1 MNDDQKQA
9 LTRIWQAAAALMVAA
24 KRFDPRHVNLGP
36 VHQQAPVMTVDVA
49 TFEWLENGVR
59 CSLDEVSNESPAVVW
74 PAMQLVARHARV
86 FLDAIEQTNWWRQ
99 REVLL
104 PSFAV
109 QALREALDAVEWEEV
124 EQSGVTVD
132 PEDALLALDEMD
144 QYDSHTRML
153 MRNVVVK
160 LSAEEWPTGAW
171 LREVATEAG
180 FGTLDQ
186 PRGDAISLGMLGNGL
201 YQRTAGAS

>member
-24 KRFDPRHVNLGP
+24 KRFDPRYCNLGP
-36 VHQQAPVMTVDVA
+36 VYQRVPVMTVDVA
-49 TFEWLENGVR
+49 TFEWLSNGVR
-59 CSLDEVSNESPAVVW
+59 CSLDDVSNESPAIVW

-104 PSFAV
+104 PNFAV

-124 EQSGVTVD
+124 VQPGVTVD
-132 PEDALLALDEMD
+132 PEDSLRALDEMD
-144 QYDSHTRML
+144 QSGDVMAKYSD
-153 MRNVVVK
+153 
-160 LSAEEWPTGAW
+160 EESPTGPW
-171 LREVATEAG
+171 IREIADEAG
-180 FGTLDQ
+180 LGTLGQ
-186 PRGDAISLGMLGNGL
+186 PRGDTVSLGMLGSGFFV
-201 YQRTAGAS
+201 RSSGAS